1 MRVVAVGSRTF
12 VAGFKIAGAEG
23 IEVTS
28 PEEAL
33 NQIRTLVNN
42 PQVGLIIVSE
52 DLSSQFRAQLNE
64 IRARKAMPLIYELPP
79 PTGKPKKIDY
89 RSMLRE
95 VLGI

>member
-1 MRVVAVGSRTF
+1 MRIVAVGSRTF

-28 PEEAL
+28 PEDAL
-33 NQIRTLVNN
+33 NQIRILVNN
-42 PQVGLIIVSE
+42 PEVGLIVVSE

-64 IRARKAMPLIYELPP
+64 IRARRATPLIYELPP
-79 PTGKPKKIDY
+79 PTGRPKRIDY
-89 RSMLRE
+89 RAMLRE